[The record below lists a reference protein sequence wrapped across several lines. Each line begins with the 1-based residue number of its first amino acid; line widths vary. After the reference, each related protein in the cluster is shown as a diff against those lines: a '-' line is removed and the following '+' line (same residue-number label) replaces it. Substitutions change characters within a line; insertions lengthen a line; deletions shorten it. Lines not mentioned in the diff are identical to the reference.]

1 MLACLTTRERVLL
14 GVVGL
19 VVAATAAL
27 EYGGGSDVAVFVVA
41 ALALAG
47 VAWVVSFSTE
57 AVGERFGPALTG
69 VLQSTL
75 GNLPELFV
83 VLFALSA
90 GELVVAQY
98 SILGSIFAN
107 ALLVLGL
114 VILAG
119 ARAAGGVMRFGRKLP
134 NDTATL
140 LLLAVFIISLLGF
153 SDQAGDRAS
162 QHQVEISAIGAV
174 VLLAVYGVWLFFYL
188 RDAEGGKPV
197 TPRVPLRLSVG
208 LLAVAGVA
216 AAFVSDWFVG
226 SLGPAIESLGISEE
240 FTGLVIVGIAG
251 NAVENVV
258 GVVLA
263 HKGQSDLAISVVK
276 NSVAQIAVFLFPLLV
291 LLSLFL
297 ETRLTFV
304 LPTVY
309 IAALFLMA
317 ISVWQTTQDGEAAAL
332 RGARAR
338 RLLRD
343 PRRAYL
349 LRRVRRPQPLSCAPA
364 PRACASIVE
373 DLTQIG
379 TYRVLGGFDE
389 WLHRRGLPL
398 DLDCGGR
405 HRRAAEPNLETLE
418 RLAELFEAG
427 EAVPAREQVDM
438 GERRL
443 HAAGER
449 LVGRILLQRVEPDDS
464 VREAGEARHLRGEEV
479 WVADLEPV
487 GADQDECA
495 SASPPWPCSSRN
507 AFSDSPMRVPPSQS
521 TTSDAARARASSASG
536 VASERVTRVRRVP
549 KQKAST
555 RRPNAARRART
566 SRAPV
571 SRDP

>member
-1 MLACLTTRERVLL
+1 MLAVLTTRERLLL
-14 GVVGL
+14 GAVAA
-19 VVAATAAL
+19 VVALTATLQFA
-27 EYGGGSDVAVFVVA
+27 GGPEVAIFLVA
-41 ALALAG
+41 AVALAG

-98 SILGSIFAN
+98 SILGSLFAN

-119 ARAAGGVMRFGRKLP
+119 SRKAGGVMRFGRKLP

-140 LLLAVFIISLLGF
+140 LLLAIFIISLLGF

-188 RDAEGGKPV
+188 RDAEPGEAT
-197 TPRVPLRLSVG
+197 TPRVPLGLSVG

-226 SLGPAIESLGISEE
+226 SLDTAIESLGLSRE

-258 GVVLA
+258 GIVFA
-263 HKGQSDLAISVVK
+263 HKGQNDLAISIVK
-276 NSVAQIAVFLFPLLV
+276 NSVAQIAVFLFPALV
-291 LLSLFL
+291 LLSLFF

-317 ISVWQTTQDGEAAAL
+317 ISVWQTTQDGEAAAF
-332 RGARAR
+332 
-338 RLLRD
+338 
-343 PRRAYL
+343 
-349 LRRVRRPQPLSCAPA
+349 
-364 PRACASIVE
+364 E
-373 DLTQIG
+373 
-379 TYRVLGGFDE
+379 
-389 WLHRRGLPL
+389 GL
-398 DLDCGGR
+398 
-405 HRRAAEPNLETLE
+405 A
-418 RLAELFEAG
+418 
-427 EAVPAREQVDM
+427 
-438 GERRL
+438 
-443 HAAGER
+443 
-449 LVGRILLQRVEPDDS
+449 LVGFYVILAVLTFYE
-464 VREAGEARHLRGEEV
+464 
-479 WVADLEPV
+479 
-487 GADQDECA
+487 
-495 SASPPWPCSSRN
+495 
-507 AFSDSPMRVPPSQS
+507 
-521 TTSDAARARASSASG
+521 
-536 VASERVTRVRRVP
+536 
-549 KQKAST
+549 
-555 RRPNAARRART
+555 
-566 SRAPV
+566 
-571 SRDP
+571 